1 MVALTDE
8 QKKTVAAEHERLR
21 EAQSRE
27 TAAWNKAAAD
37 GKLSAEQLEEKLAAV
52 DEKYDKLYAKNNQQI
67 SRGTM
72 NA

>member
-8 QKKTVAAEHERLR
+8 QKKTVGAEHERLR
-21 EAQSRE
+21 AAHMKE

-37 GKLSAEQLEEKLAAV
+37 GKMSEEQLEEKLAAI
-52 DEKYDKLYAKNNQQI
+52 DEKYDELYGKNNQQI